1 MNERSLIIAG
11 AGNMFVAVAAGA
23 FGAHGLRQILSA
35 EMLAIWQTGVTY
47 QIAHGLGLLAIAA
60 LAPRLKSR
68 LTAWAGM
75 AILIG
80 IVLFSGSLYALALS
94 GVRILGAITPLGG
107 IGFLL
112 GWGMLAIAAYR
123 NLGGGEN

>member
-75 AILIG
+75 AMLIG

-123 NLGGGEN
+123 NLGGGET

>member
-1 MNERSLIIAG
+1 
-11 AGNMFVAVAAGA
+11 
-23 FGAHGLRQILSA
+23 
-35 EMLAIWQTGVTY
+35 MLAIWQTGVTY